1 MPVSTKLATLLPW
14 FPDIFSDL
22 RVRYGIKLSL
32 AAILSLYVALVLRLE
47 HPNWAVLTA
56 LVMMNSHYVGST
68 SLKAILRCV
77 GTIAGAFLGVWLV
90 GSYTSSPVL
99 FLLFIFIILGI
110 AVYKFGQY
118 PGSQAPYAYYLVG
131 ITTLTVATYGIQ
143 DPSEAWRIGLN
154 RALEILVGSLS
165 SLAVTS
171 VIWPR
176 YAREEF
182 FELGGTA
189 LAAVG

>member
-47 HPNWAVLTA
+47 HPNWAVLRA

-77 GTIAGAFLGVWLV
+77 GTIVGALLGIWLV
-90 GSYTSSPVL
+90 GTYTSSPVL
-99 FLLFIFIILGI
+99 FLVFIFIILG
-110 AVYKFGQY
+110 
-118 PGSQAPYAYYLVG
+118 LVFSRLG
-131 ITTLTVATYGIQ
+131 WYRGTT
-143 DPSEAWRIGLN
+143 
-154 RALEILVGSLS
+154 
-165 SLAVTS
+165 
-171 VIWPR
+171 
-176 YAREEF
+176 
-182 FELGGTA
+182 
-189 LAAVG
+189 